1 MKTTEPTNKQWKDFC
16 QRVIDTKGNPSTKDA
31 EETGVSF
38 TYWFEF
44 VTRIKTDEQR
54 VERAKFVLDK
64 LERMGY

>member
-44 VTRIKTDEQR
+44 VTRIKQMNREWK
-54 VERAKFVLDK
+54 EPNLFLIN
-64 LERMGY
+64 